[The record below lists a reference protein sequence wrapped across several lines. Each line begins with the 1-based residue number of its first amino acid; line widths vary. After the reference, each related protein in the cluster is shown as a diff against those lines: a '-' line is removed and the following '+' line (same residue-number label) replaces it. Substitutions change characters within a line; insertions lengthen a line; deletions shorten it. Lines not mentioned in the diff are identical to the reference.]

1 MKLRTR
7 PRGVLPVGVV
17 VCIAALMLAAS
28 ASAEITILDGGTGAK
43 KGEIQKG
50 KCGVSGKKG
59 KKEFSSIAES
69 PNGWELHVY
78 IYPGHWQGFKHDYEL
93 HYGSREV
100 GFDLYAPD
108 NELFSNQFPVPG
120 SPPGMIGG
128 AIRFGNHGK
137 RMSIGFSPA
146 PNRNYTK
153 SVSFAGGMDC
163 KYRRR

>member
-28 ASAEITILDGGTGAK
+28 ASAEITILNGGTGAK
-43 KGEIQKG
+43 EGEIQKG
-50 KCGVSGKKG
+50 KCGVKG
-59 KKEFSSIAES
+59 KKQNKEFHAIAES
-69 PNGWELHVY
+69 PNGWELQVFV
-78 IYPGHWQGFKHDYEL
+78 YPGHWRGFKHDYEL
-93 HYGSREV
+93 HYGAREV

-108 NELFSNQFPVPG
+108 QELFSNQFPVPG
-120 SPPGMIGG
+120 SPPGMVGG
-128 AIRFGNHGK
+128 DLRFANKGK
-137 RMSIGFSPA
+137 RMAIGFSPA
-146 PNRNYTK
+146 PNRSYTK